1 MDRFHVVDQLG
12 AGAFGRALLCRDKAR
27 EFVVIKEIRCADKA
41 ARAEARREAE
51 LLRKHS
57 HPNVCRYIASFAD
70 DQRKRFY
77 IVLEH
82 CDGGD
87 LSQAIARRR
96 SERRPYPE
104 AQAAALFVMICLA
117 LRHVHARRIVHRD
130 VKAANVFLTKRGI
143 AKLGDFGVSR
153 QLDASVALAST
164 RVGTP
169 YYLAPEIFE
178 GRPYGRAADV
188 WSLGVLF
195 YEILALRVPFTAPS
209 LAALCRAITSSR
221 APNVIGYSSACAE
234 LVASLLHKDVE
245 KRPLTDALVKHVYVR
260 KYMSGALEARSGR
273 VVDDETTDDDSDDAS
288 AAIERRVASLVEP
301 DLPAGLA
308 AEYARCRA
316 EALRNRIRD
325 EGTEAPAL
333 PKQAAD
339 AQNDARRRQLADV
352 ASQQYRADA
361 HDAARRRQLAD
372 AASHQYRENRR
383 FRAARVREDRARVYA
398 DSGAS
403 SDEDALPDPR
413 RHADTLADQYR
424 ENRAQARAYE
434 RRARE
439 DLGLDGQCVDLR
451 GAARDAVNFE
461 KRMQEKAA
469 KAAHQRNQRDALAEE
484 ATRYQAETR
493 HAKQAVALDF
503 LEPPKRHRKFRGAD
517 RKRVPST
524 AGGTPPSLAAPAAVA
539 SLARPTRTEQVEG
552 ALAGVFEAVAR
563 KRRDRGDVD
572 ALAEELK
579 AALD

>member
-1 MDRFHVVDQLG
+1 MGRFHVVDQLG
-12 AGAFGRALLCRDKAR
+12 AGAFGRALLCRDKASR

-195 YEILALRVPFTAPS
+195 YEILVLRVPFTAPS

-308 AEYARCRA
+308 DALNPHGAAGEARPAVPAGVALDLA
-316 EALRNRIRD
+316 EAARHACDATVAAVLEGKRRVLSEARVEGLDPAQPTLDGSAVLAWATGALARLPYDHLVLLDAAGTTRLTEEAGITADPLLLTFGQAVEEETPESTLYVVFAPRTNDDMVATCVEIEDLRGPPR
-325 EGTEAPAL
+325 L
-333 PKQAAD
+333 
-339 AQNDARRRQLADV
+339 
-352 ASQQYRADA
+352 RADA
-361 HDAARRRQLAD
+361 
-372 AASHQYRENRR
+372 
-383 FRAARVREDRARVYA
+383 VT
-398 DSGAS
+398 GAP
-403 SDEDALPDPR
+403 EI
-413 RHADTLADQYR
+413 
-424 ENRAQARAYE
+424 
-434 RRARE
+434 
-439 DLGLDGQCVDLR
+439 
-451 GAARDAVNFE
+451 
-461 KRMQEKAA
+461 
-469 KAAHQRNQRDALAEE
+469 
-484 ATRYQAETR
+484 
-493 HAKQAVALDF
+493 
-503 LEPPKRHRKFRGAD
+503 
-517 RKRVPST
+517 
-524 AGGTPPSLAAPAAVA
+524 
-539 SLARPTRTEQVEG
+539 
-552 ALAGVFEAVAR
+552 
-563 KRRDRGDVD
+563 
-572 ALAEELK
+572 
-579 AALD
+579 